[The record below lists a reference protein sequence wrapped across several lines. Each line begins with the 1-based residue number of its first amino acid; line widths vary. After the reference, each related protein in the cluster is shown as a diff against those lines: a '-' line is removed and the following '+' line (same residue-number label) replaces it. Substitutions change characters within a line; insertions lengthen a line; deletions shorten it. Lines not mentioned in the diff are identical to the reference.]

1 MLYIAKDTTDSHT
14 PSSCYKSIATRNQ
27 ETISRD
33 KKMQVNLILVTTA
46 VILALAIFI
55 PTSDA
60 RHIPSRFNR
69 RDQESVASNSESVCG
84 SCPDGSN
91 FSYVYILRGNDSHK
105 SYMFVDLLLP
115 NGCCDVIAKDVSN
128 PLDIQGNML
137 NNYTCIQNYR
147 HLATCNYNSY
157 FI

>member
-1 MLYIAKDTTDSHT
+1 
-14 PSSCYKSIATRNQ
+14 
-27 ETISRD
+27 
-33 KKMQVNLILVTTA
+33 MQINLILITTA

-60 RHIPSRFNR
+60 RHIPSQFNR
-69 RDQESVASNSESVCG
+69 RDQDSVASKSESVCG

-105 SYMFVDLLLP
+105 SYMYVDLLSP

-128 PLDIQGNML
+128 PLDIRGNML
-137 NNYTCIQNYR
+137 NNCTCIQNYR
-147 HLATCNYNSY
+147 HLATCSYNSY
-157 FI
+157 YITSITLSVTSHIAVVNSYVCNV